1 MSNTKS
7 NQPSPE
13 HHGRPAGQGTEKGAG
28 NLPALE
34 HEESEQQLENDA
46 QDAPMLDPNRNTDK
60 PDIDKPA
67 YN

>member
-7 NQPSPE
+7 NQQSPE

-34 HEESEQQLENDA
+34 HEESAEELKKAA

-60 PDIDKPA
+60 GDAGKGS